1 MAALMMKLRSGYTLN
16 NIGGC
21 YPAFMLIVIL
31 LLLVRNVPA
40 QTNVV
45 VVANKDSS
53 IAQLSREEV
62 SMLFL
67 GKSKSSND
75 VPVMIIDSENQ
86 ALRDSFYLG
95 VANMNSLR
103 LKAYWSRIVFS
114 GQGRPP
120 KEVPISEAR
129 ARIEKNL
136 EVLTYLP
143 ANQVS
148 QKMKIVFR
156 LPEVSF
162 LDH

>member
-1 MAALMMKLRSGYTLN
+1 MAAVIMKQRSCRPLISISRG
-16 NIGGC
+16 
-21 YPAFMLIVIL
+21 YPAFMLLVVL
-31 LLLVRNVPA
+31 LLFGHDVPA
-40 QTNVV
+40 QTDVV

-67 GKSKSSND
+67 GKSKSAND
-75 VPVMIIDSENQ
+75 VTVTIIDSENQ
-86 ALRDSFYLG
+86 ALRERFYLG
-95 VANMNSLR
+95 VSNMNILR

-120 KEVPISEAR
+120 KEVPINEAR
-129 ARIEKNL
+129 TRIEENP

-148 QKMKIVFR
+148 QKMKIIFR
-156 LPEVSF
+156 LSEMSF
-162 LDH
+162 LEH